1 MKRIGVAIMAAWLT
15 WSHAGS
21 ADEYPTG
28 SVTIVV
34 PFASGASTDI
44 VARFVAQELSIKLGK
59 PVVVENK
66 PGAGSVVGSVY
77 VARSQ
82 PDGHTLLM
90 ATLSSVATNLTVYKS
105 LPYNPR
111 ADFTPLATVAKIP
124 FLLVANDHI
133 PIKSIPELIAHAK
146 ANPERINMGSAGPGS
161 AHHLFA
167 ELFASMAGIKF
178 THVPY
183 RGSLPALNGLLTN
196 SIDMTFTDLPPAQ
209 GMLQSGKVRALAVT
223 TATRIP
229 QLPDVPT
236 FGESG
241 DPGYD
246 AAAWFMM
253 LTPAK
258 TPKSVTSR
266 LHRELQAILAS
277 AGIRDRIVAMSL
289 LPMETLSVADLE
301 RFVQAEIGRWSEI
314 IQTTGLAGSQ

>member
-1 MKRIGVAIMAAWLT
+1 MKRLGVAIIAAWLT
-15 WSHAGS
+15 WSQAGN
-21 ADEYPTG
+21 ADEYPTRP
-28 SVTIVV
+28 VTIVV

-44 VARFVAQELSIKLGK
+44 VARVVAQELSIKLGK

-66 PGAGSVVGSVY
+66 PGAGSVIGSDY

-90 ATLSSVATNLTVYKS
+90 ATLSSVATNPTVYKS
-105 LPYNPR
+105 LPYNPQT
-111 ADFTPLATVAKIP
+111 DFTPLAAVAKIP

-133 PIKSIPELIAHAK
+133 PIKSVPELIAYAK

-178 THVPY
+178 VHVPY

-196 SIDMTFTDLPPAQ
+196 SIDITFTDLPPAQ

-229 QLPDVPT
+229 QLLDVPT
-236 FGESG
+236 FSESG
-241 DPGYD
+241 VLGYD

-258 TPKSVTSR
+258 TPKSVTNR

-277 AGIRDRIVAMSL
+277 TKTRDRIAAMSL
-289 LPMETLSVADLE
+289 LPMETSSIADLE
-301 RFVQAEIGRWSEI
+301 RFVQAEIARWSDI